1 MLELP
6 ERHQI
11 IVDNKLTIKKEK
23 KMNGIL
29 VLIALGIAALSG
41 SFNKKNDSKVQDEIV
56 MEVGPEKVALSEFE
70 TTFKKNNEDKVITEQ
85 YLDEYAELYVDF
97 KRKVLYAKENQ
108 MDTSKAFI
116 KELAGYRR
124 QLARPYLTDK
134 NAEIALV
141 DQAYQ
146 RMQTEVRASHILLN
160 LDENALPTDTL
171 ITYNKLMDLR
181 SQILSG
187 SSFAS
192 VAKANSQDPSAKT
205 NGGDLGYFSA
215 FRMVYDFESV
225 AFNTKK
231 GDVSLPF
238 RTQFGYH
245 ILKVD
250 DVRENRGEVKVS
262 HIMIEEREDTSPKE
276 VAANQEKI
284 AQLKEAFAEGKT
296 FEELVKF
303 SADKSSA
310 KNNGVLPMFGSGQM
324 VSSFEDAAFA
334 LENVGDITAE
344 PVKTIYGWHFIKLL
358 EKKPVPSFEDAKAD
372 IERKIKRDSRSNQGK
387 NALVKTIKKEYNFKE
402 SFGSSNLN
410 PFYQIDL
417 QKWNRS
423 TFLTEGKTLFTLD
436 KINYT
441 QDDFADYI
449 DKNKTATDPKT
460 MVATVN
466 KMYND
471 WIEKTCL
478 DYEDSQLENK
488 YPEFKALMK
497 EYHDGIMLFD
507 LMDKKVWSK
516 AITDSVGLQ
525 KYYDLTKENYV
536 WGETVSASTF
546 TCLNKSV
553 VDRLTSLVNNRYSI
567 RNLSKQE
574 LDVLNLGKG
583 DQVYL
588 SDQDIVRIINLSNPD
603 NISLE
608 NKIYKKGDSPAID
621 QKWSVGLAKGE
632 DQLDGTIKVA
642 HINEVMSGKVKTF
655 QEARGAVISDYQDYL
670 ESSWKKE
677 LEEKYPAI
685 IYKDVLYSL
694 TK

>member
-1 MLELP
+1 
-6 ERHQI
+6 
-11 IVDNKLTIKKEK
+11 
-23 KMNGIL
+23 MNGIL
-29 VLIALGIAALSG
+29 VLIALGLAALSG
-41 SFNKKNDSKVQDEIV
+41 TFNKKNHIKGQDEIV
-56 MEVGPEKVALSEFE
+56 MEVGPEKVTLSEFE
-70 TTFKKNNEDKVITEQ
+70 TTFRKNNDDKVITEQ

-97 KRKVLYAKENQ
+97 KRKVLFAKEKQ
-108 MDTSKAFI
+108 MDTSQAFI
-116 KELAGYRR
+116 RELAGYRR

-134 NAEIALV
+134 NAEVALV

-146 RMQTEVRASHILLN
+146 RMKSEVRASHILLN
-160 LDENALPTDTL
+160 LDENALPSDTL
-171 ITYNKLMDLR
+171 VTYNKLMDLR

-215 FRMVYDFESV
+215 FRMLYSFESV
-225 AFNTKK
+225 AFNTDK
-231 GDVSLPF
+231 GDISLPF
-238 RTQFGYH
+238 RTQYGYH
-245 ILKVD
+245 ILKVE
-250 DVRENRGEVKVS
+250 DVRVNRGEVKVS

-276 VAANQEKI
+276 IVANQEKI
-284 AQLKEAFAEGKT
+284 VQLKEAFAEGKT

-310 KNNGVLPMFGSGQM
+310 KNNGVLPMFSSGQM

-334 LENVGDITAE
+334 LQNVGDITAE

-358 EKKPVPSFEDAKAD
+358 EKKSVPLFEDAKSD

-402 SFGSSNLN
+402 NFSSSTKNDFYTSRQNRLDDVNLNYSSNLN
-410 PFYQIDL
+410 LFYKINFQNWDG
-417 QKWNRS
+417 S
-423 TFLTEGKTLFTLD
+423 TYTTDGKTLFQLGN
-436 KINYT
+436 KNYT
-441 QDDFADYI
+441 QDDFADYLE
-449 DKNKTATDPKT
+449 KNKTNTDPKT
-460 MVATVN
+460 MVATIN

-471 WIEKTCL
+471 WVEKTCL

-516 AITDSVGLQ
+516 AISDSVGLK

-546 TCLNKSV
+546 TCLNQDV
-553 VDRLTSLVNNRYSI
+553 VDRLNSLINNRYSI
-567 RNLSKQE
+567 RNLSKRE
-574 LDVLNLGKG
+574 LDVISFGKG

-588 SDQDIVRIINLSNPD
+588 SDNDIVNIINLSNPN

-608 NKIYKKGDSPAID
+608 NNDYSKGDSQIVD
-621 QKWSVGLAKGE
+621 QKWSVGLTKPE
-632 DQLDGTIKVA
+632 EQLDGSVNVV
-642 HINEVMSGKVKTF
+642 HINEIKSGNIKTF
-655 QEARGAVISDYQDYL
+655 EEARGSVISDYQDYL

-685 IYKDVLYSL
+685 IFKDVLYSL

>member
-1 MLELP
+1 
-6 ERHQI
+6 
-11 IVDNKLTIKKEK
+11 
-23 KMNGIL
+23 MNGIL
-29 VLIALGIAALSG
+29 ILIALGLAALSG
-41 SFNKKNDSKVQDEIV
+41 TFNKKNDTKGQDEIV
-56 MEVGPEKVALSEFE
+56 MEVGPEKVTLSEFE
-70 TTFKKNNEDKVITEQ
+70 TTFRKNNDDKVITEQ

-97 KRKVLYAKENQ
+97 KRKVLFAKEKQ
-108 MDTSKAFI
+108 MDTSQAFI
-116 KELAGYRR
+116 RELAGYRR

-134 NAEIALV
+134 NAEVALV

-146 RMQTEVRASHILLN
+146 RMKSEVRASHILLN
-160 LDENALPTDTL
+160 LDENALPSDTL
-171 ITYNKLMDLR
+171 VTYNKLMDLR

-215 FRMVYDFESV
+215 FRMLYSFESV
-225 AFNTKK
+225 AFNTDK
-231 GDVSLPF
+231 GDISLPF
-238 RTQFGYH
+238 RTQYGYH
-245 ILKVD
+245 ILKVE
-250 DVRENRGEVKVS
+250 DVRVNRGEVKVS

-276 VAANQEKI
+276 IVANQEKI
-284 AQLKEAFAEGKT
+284 VQLKEAFAEGKT

-310 KNNGVLPMFGSGQM
+310 KNNGVLPMFSSGQM

-334 LENVGDITAE
+334 LQNVGDITAE

-358 EKKPVPSFEDAKAD
+358 EKKSVPLFEDAKSD

-402 SFGSSNLN
+402 NFSSSTKNDFYTSRQNRLDDVNFNYSSNLN
-410 PFYQIDL
+410 LFYKINFQNWDG
-417 QKWNRS
+417 S
-423 TFLTEGKTLFTLD
+423 TYTTDGKTLFQLD
-436 KINYT
+436 NKNYT
-441 QDDFADYI
+441 QDDFADYLE
-449 DKNKTATDPKT
+449 KNKTNTDPKT
-460 MVATVN
+460 MVATIN

-471 WIEKTCL
+471 WVEKTCL

-516 AITDSVGLQ
+516 AISDSVGLK

-546 TCLNKSV
+546 TCLNQDV
-553 VDRLTSLVNNRYSI
+553 VDRLNSLINNRYSI
-567 RNLSKQE
+567 RNLSKRE
-574 LDVLNLGKG
+574 LDVISFGKG

-588 SDQDIVRIINLSNPD
+588 SDNDIVNIINLSNPN

-608 NKIYKKGDSPAID
+608 NNDYSKGDSQIVD
-621 QKWSVGLAKGE
+621 QKWSVGLTKPE
-632 DQLDGTIKVA
+632 EHLDGSVNVV
-642 HINEVMSGKVKTF
+642 HINEIKSGNIKTF
-655 QEARGAVISDYQDYL
+655 EEARGSVISDYQDYL

-685 IYKDVLYSL
+685 IFKDVLYSL

>member
-1 MLELP
+1 
-6 ERHQI
+6 
-11 IVDNKLTIKKEK
+11 
-23 KMNGIL
+23 
-29 VLIALGIAALSG
+29 
-41 SFNKKNDSKVQDEIV
+41 
-56 MEVGPEKVALSEFE
+56 MEVGPEKVPLSEFE
-70 TTFKKNNEDKVITEQ
+70 TTFSKNNDDKVITKK
-85 YLDEYAELYVDF
+85 YLDEYAALYVDF
-97 KRKVLYAKENQ
+97 KRKVLYAKEQQ
-108 MDTSKAFI
+108 MDTSQAFI
-116 KELAGYRR
+116 RELAGYRR

-134 NAEIALV
+134 NAENALV
-141 DQAYQ
+141 DEAYQ
-146 RMQTEVRASHILLN
+146 RMRTEVRASHILLS
-160 LDENALPTDTL
+160 LDENATPADTL
-171 ITYNKLMDLR
+171 VVYNKLMDLR

-215 FRMVYDFESV
+215 FRMVYSFESV
-225 AFNTKK
+225 AYNTPK

-250 DVRENRGEVKVS
+250 DIRENRGEVKVA
-262 HIMIEEREDTSPKE
+262 HIMIEEREDTPPKE
-276 VAANQEKI
+276 VAANLEKI

-324 VSSFEDAAFA
+324 VSSFEDAAFF
-334 LENVGDITAE
+334 LQNVGDITLN

-358 EKKPVPSFEDAKAD
+358 EKKPVPSFEDAKTD

-387 NALVKTIKKEYNFKE
+387 DALVKTIKKEYKFKE
-402 SFGSSNLN
+402 KFSLSNLD
-410 PFYQIDL
+410 PFYKLDL
-417 QKWNRS
+417 QNWDRS
-423 TFLTEGKTLFTLD
+423 SYTTQGKTMFQLD
-436 KINYT
+436 NINYT

-449 DKNKTATDPKT
+449 NNSKTKTDPKT
-460 MVATVN
+460 MVSTIN
-466 KMYND
+466 KMYKD

-516 AITDSVGLQ
+516 AISDSVGLK
-525 KYYDLTKENYV
+525 KYYELTKENYV
-536 WGETVSASTF
+536 WDETVSTSTF
-546 TCLNKSV
+546 TCLNQDV
-553 VDRLTSLVNNRYSI
+553 ENRLRSLINGRNSLK
-567 RNLSKQE
+567 NLSKQE
-574 LDVLNLGKG
+574 VDLLNLGKG
-583 DQVYL
+583 EQVYL
-588 SDQDIVRIINLSNPD
+588 TDNDIVRILNLSNA
-603 NISLE
+603 NNVSLE
-608 NKIYKKGDSPAID
+608 NKDYKKGESEVVD
-621 QKWSVGLAKGE
+621 QKWSLGLTKGD
-632 DQLDGTIKVA
+632 DQLDGSIKLI
-642 HINEVMSGKVKTF
+642 HINEIKSGKIKTF
-655 QEARGAVISDYQDYL
+655 EEARGSVISDYQDYL

>member
-1 MLELP
+1 
-6 ERHQI
+6 
-11 IVDNKLTIKKEK
+11 
-23 KMNGIL
+23 MNGIL
-29 VLIALGIAALSG
+29 VLIALGLAALSG
-41 SFNKKNDSKVQDEIV
+41 TFNKKNDTKGQDEIV

-70 TTFKKNNEDKVITEQ
+70 TTFRKNNDDKVITEQ

-97 KRKVLYAKENQ
+97 KRKVLFAKEKQ
-108 MDTSKAFI
+108 MDTSQTFI
-116 KELAGYRR
+116 RELAGYRR

-134 NAEIALV
+134 NAEVALV

-146 RMQTEVRASHILLN
+146 RMKSEVRASHILLN
-160 LDENALPTDTL
+160 LDENALPADTL
-171 ITYNKLMDLR
+171 VTYNKLMDLR

-215 FRMVYDFESV
+215 FRMLYSFESV
-225 AFNTKK
+225 AFNTDK
-231 GDVSLPF
+231 GDISLPF
-238 RTQFGYH
+238 RTQYGYH
-245 ILKVD
+245 ILKVE

-276 VAANQEKI
+276 IVANQEKI
-284 AQLKEAFAEGKT
+284 VQLKEAFAEGKT

-334 LENVGDITAE
+334 LQNVGDITAE

-358 EKKPVPSFEDAKAD
+358 EKKSVPSFEDAKSD

-402 SFGSSNLN
+402 NFSSSTKNDFYTSRQNRLDDVNLNYSSNLN
-410 PFYQIDL
+410 PFYKINFQNWD
-417 QKWNRS
+417 RS
-423 TFLTEGKTLFTLD
+423 TYTNDGKTLFQLD
-436 KINYT
+436 NKNYT
-441 QDDFADYI
+441 QDDFADYLE
-449 DKNKTATDPKT
+449 KNKTNTDPKT
-460 MVATVN
+460 MVATIN

-471 WIEKTCL
+471 WVEKTCL

-516 AITDSVGLQ
+516 AISDSVGLK

-546 TCLNKSV
+546 TCLNQDV
-553 VDRLTSLVNNRYSI
+553 VDRLNSLINNRYSI
-567 RNLSKQE
+567 RNLSKRE
-574 LDVLNLGKG
+574 LDVISFGKG

-588 SDQDIVRIINLSNPD
+588 SDNDIVNIINLSNPN

-608 NKIYKKGDSPAID
+608 NNDYSKGDSQIVD
-621 QKWSVGLAKGE
+621 QKWSVGLTKSE
-632 DQLDGTIKVA
+632 EQLDGSINVV
-642 HINEVMSGKVKTF
+642 HINEIKSGNIKIF
-655 QEARGAVISDYQDYL
+655 EEARGSVISDYQDYL

-685 IYKDVLYSL
+685 IFKDVLYSL

>member
-1 MLELP
+1 
-6 ERHQI
+6 
-11 IVDNKLTIKKEK
+11 
-23 KMNGIL
+23 MNGIL
-29 VLIALGIAALSG
+29 ILIALGLAALSG
-41 SFNKKNDSKVQDEIV
+41 TFNKKNHIKGQDEIV
-56 MEVGPEKVALSEFE
+56 MEVGPEKVTLSEFE
-70 TTFKKNNEDKVITEQ
+70 TTFRKNNDDKVITEQ

-97 KRKVLYAKENQ
+97 KRKVLFAKEKQ
-108 MDTSKAFI
+108 MDTSQAFI
-116 KELAGYRR
+116 RELAGYRR

-134 NAEIALV
+134 NAEVALV

-146 RMQTEVRASHILLN
+146 RMKSEVRASHILLN
-160 LDENALPTDTL
+160 LDENALPSDTL
-171 ITYNKLMDLR
+171 VTYNKLMDLR

-215 FRMVYDFESV
+215 FRMLYSFESV
-225 AFNTKK
+225 AFNTDK
-231 GDVSLPF
+231 GDISLPF
-238 RTQFGYH
+238 RTQYGYH
-245 ILKVD
+245 ILKVE
-250 DVRENRGEVKVS
+250 DVRVNRGEVKVS

-276 VAANQEKI
+276 IVANQEKI
-284 AQLKEAFAEGKT
+284 VQLKEAFAEGKT

-310 KNNGVLPMFGSGQM
+310 KNNGVLPMFSSGQM

-334 LENVGDITAE
+334 LQNVGDITAE

-358 EKKPVPSFEDAKAD
+358 EKKSVPLFEDAKSD

-402 SFGSSNLN
+402 NFSSSTKNDFYTSRQNRLDDVNLNYSSNLN
-410 PFYQIDL
+410 LFYKINFQNWDG
-417 QKWNRS
+417 S
-423 TFLTEGKTLFTLD
+423 TYTTDGKTLFQLGN
-436 KINYT
+436 KNYT
-441 QDDFADYI
+441 QDDFADYLE
-449 DKNKTATDPKT
+449 KNKTNTDPKT
-460 MVATVN
+460 MVATIN

-471 WIEKTCL
+471 WVEKTCL

-516 AITDSVGLQ
+516 AISDSVGLK

-546 TCLNKSV
+546 TCLNQDV
-553 VDRLTSLVNNRYSI
+553 VDRLNSLINNRYSI
-567 RNLSKQE
+567 RNLSKRE
-574 LDVLNLGKG
+574 LDVISFGKG

-588 SDQDIVRIINLSNPD
+588 SDNDIVNIINLSNPN

-608 NKIYKKGDSPAID
+608 NNDYSKGDSQIVD
-621 QKWSVGLAKGE
+621 QKWSVGLTKPE
-632 DQLDGTIKVA
+632 EQLDGSVNVV
-642 HINEVMSGKVKTF
+642 HINEIKSGNIKTF
-655 QEARGAVISDYQDYL
+655 EEARGSVISDYQDYL

-685 IYKDVLYSL
+685 IFKDVLYSL